1 MIRHRLITI
10 VIVALAL
17 SLFAAAPLRAQPE
30 PLRAVIKPLPPFV
43 MEQNGTWIGFSIDL
57 LALVAARA
65 GFTYTLIEVGTVGEQ
80 IDNVERG
87 EADLAIAG
95 ISITAQREARIDFS
109 QPMFNAGLGILTTTE
124 SGLTLAAML
133 QSFLSPALL
142 QVIGIMIV
150 TIIIAAHLVW
160 LIERGRNPDFPKNY
174 FAGIWEG
181 IWWAAVTIA
190 TVGYGDKTPR
200 SFIGRIAAIFWIFA
214 GIILI
219 ANFTATTTATFTVQE
234 LRGTVNG
241 LNDLP
246 GKRVATV
253 DGTTAAAFLTQIR
266 IPYRAVAAID
276 DAYALLENRE
286 IDAIVYD
293 APVLLYY
300 AAGEGQGRTR
310 LAGEV
315 FRREDYGIALPSGSP
330 YREAIN
336 RALIEIRESGEYD
349 AIYRAWFGEGT

>member
-1 MIRHRLITI
+1 MTPLRL
-10 VIVALAL
+10 IVALAL
-17 SLFAAAPLRAQPE
+17 CLSFAVPLHAQPE
-30 PLRAVIKPLPPFV
+30 PLRVVIKPLPPFV
-43 MEQNGTWIGFSIDL
+43 MEQSGAWIGFSIDL

-65 GFTYTLIEVGTVGEQ
+65 GFTYTLTSVETVGEQ
-80 IDNVERG
+80 IDAVEQG
-87 EADLAIAG
+87 DADLAIAG

-109 QPMFNAGLGILTTTE
+109 QPMFDAGLGILTTTE
-124 SGLTLAAML
+124 TGLTLVDML
-133 QSFLSPALL
+133 RSFLSPALL
-142 QVIGIMIV
+142 QVIAIMIG

-160 LIERGRNPDFPKNY
+160 LIERGRNPDFPKTY

-200 SFIGRIAAIFWIFA
+200 SFVGRLAAIFWIFA

-219 ANFTATTTATFTVQE
+219 ANFTATTTAAFTVQE

-253 DGTTAAAFLTQIR
+253 DGTTAAAFLTQVR
-266 IPYRAVAAID
+266 IPYRAAATID
-276 DAYALLENRE
+276 EAYTLMDDGE

-300 AAGEGQGRTR
+300 AAGEGQGRVR

-330 YREAIN
+330 YREAVN
-336 RALIEIRESGEYD
+336 RALIEVRESGEYD
-349 AIYRAWFGEGT
+349 ALYRAWFGEE